1 MMHIGVADGQELSES
16 RYIAFGRCGSS
27 VRVMTM
33 SIITGDGGSGEVD
46 LPTQVGSQ
54 QGSVHRPAVSHV
66 SRGRATP
73 SRRLVARS
81 SNLHCTALHL
91 DKNDRRRSGQI

>member
-33 SIITGDGGSGEVD
+33 SIYNN
-46 LPTQVGSQ
+46 
-54 QGSVHRPAVSHV
+54 
-66 SRGRATP
+66 RGW
-73 SRRLVARS
+73 
-81 SNLHCTALHL
+81 
-91 DKNDRRRSGQI
+91 G